1 MSERKR
7 AGFSRLQN
15 MSSYD
20 DLVEK
25 ASGDERVLTLVH
37 DGPRFQNMEET
48 KIKLADMHPFPNH
61 PFRVVDDEAM
71 QSLTESI
78 KNRGVIHPAIVR
90 KDGKGGYQIISGH
103 RRRFAC
109 LKAGYTD
116 MPAYVID
123 VTDDE
128 AVIMMADANLYQRET
143 FLPSEKAKVYRQKSD
158 AIKRHSGIKGKYTI
172 TFDANGGTWNGNTTM
187 EKKVDNGASIQS
199 TLLTLS
205 QPTKSDGNETFVG
218 WYDAPE
224 GGTQI
229 TADYVPTSSVTI
241 YAHWLSNVG
250 SDFASY
256 ITQLFNSAAYSSV
269 LSNLDG
275 KNIRYIST
283 SAKNYVDI
291 DGDGIADYRIIG
303 VVEAKK
309 ENGENANLIKLVSI
323 NSIGKCLC
331 KLTKKVWKNQ

>member
-37 DGPRFQNMEET
+37 DGPRFQNLEET
-48 KIKLADMHPFPNH
+48 KIRLADMHPFPNH

-172 TFDANGGTWNGNTTM
+172 DEIGDGTSDSSTQIKRFIRLSYLTDDLLYM
-187 EKKVDNGASIQS
+187 VDEKKIGLDPGVQLSYIQNSQMHDVYDVFQDFLSGGSFSISIQQAKEIRKLS
-199 TLLTLS
+199 EEEKFSREAVIAVLLNKE
-205 QPTKSDGNETFVG
+205 KS
-218 WYDAPE
+218 
-224 GGTQI
+224 
-229 TADYVPTSSVTI
+229 
-241 YAHWLSNVG
+241 
-250 SDFASY
+250 
-256 ITQLFNSAAYSSV
+256 
-269 LSNLDG
+269 
-275 KNIRYIST
+275 KR
-283 SAKNYVDI
+283 
-291 DGDGIADYRIIG
+291 
-303 VVEAKK
+303 
-309 ENGENANLIKLVSI
+309 KLVLKADFLAQYFAEDDSEEDI
-323 NSIGKCLC
+323 KETIEKALKEYYEKGGGK
-331 KLTKKVWKNQ
+331 K